1 MDYIKYLRSLVGK
14 KPVILCVCGCI
25 IYNEKKEILLQ
36 KRADD
41 NKWGIPGGNMELG
54 ETIEETACREVF
66 EETGLTV
73 KKLKLFNIY
82 SGQGQHHFYPNGDEA
97 YFVNIIFKTNEYTG
111 KLRITDNESKSL
123 KFFSI
128 NEIPDDITT
137 PCKAVIEDLKNE

>member
-14 KPVILCVCGCI
+14 NPVILCACGCI

-73 KKLKLFNIY
+73 KKLKLFNI
-82 SGQGQHHFYPNGDEA
+82 
-97 YFVNIIFKTNEYTG
+97 
-111 KLRITDNESKSL
+111 
-123 KFFSI
+123 
-128 NEIPDDITT
+128 
-137 PCKAVIEDLKNE
+137 